1 MTKLVED
8 YSEDELKDVDFWRV
22 AEFEDTPYISA
33 RTIDEAIEEYKAV
46 VDDDPEEYFESA
58 ETWEAHKKNPEARIT
73 VTAFKQ
79 VKDPA
84 GEAMDIL
91 DDVLLKMEENDFC
104 FYENCYRSNPKLIE
118 AAEQFKKAIEE
129 NIDPYYNAAFDVL
142 AKLNSSNGE
151 Y

>member
-1 MTKLVED
+1 MTKLIED
-8 YSEDELKDVDFWRV
+8 CSKDELKDVDFWRV
-22 AEFEDTPYISA
+22 AEFEDNPYLFA
-33 RTIDEAIEEYKAV
+33 KTVDEAIKEYREAV
-46 VDDDPEEYFESA
+46 NDDPEEYFESA
-58 ETWEAHKKNPEARIT
+58 EIWEAHKKNLEARIT

-79 VKDPA
+79 IKDPA
-84 GEAMDIL
+84 GEAVDIL
-91 DDVLLKMEENDFC
+91 DDILTKMEENDFC

-129 NIDPYYNAAFDVL
+129 NIDPYYSAAFDIL